1 MTRVNNP
8 RFPHTC
14 RILRRPESEP
24 MTDQPGTVT
33 DVTDDPMTDDP
44 MADAGEQ
51 EETQESEQNQEQQ
64 ETNEEASEEQS
75 EEQSQDVTVL
85 YEGVCRGY
93 NRDTTSDNGD
103 VNASYRYLAL
113 PLKQDEWTDQT
124 IPREGDKVVLHKFGY
139 TEYGQIID
147 IRPSNLGT
155 HILWKYVRN

>member
-1 MTRVNNP
+1 MVRVNNP

-14 RILRRPESEP
+14 CILRRPESDP
-24 MTDQPGTVT
+24 MSDQPGTVT
-33 DVTDDPMTDDP
+33 DDPMTDNP
-44 MADAGEQ
+44 MADEEEQ
-51 EETQESEQNQEQQ
+51 EIEQQNQEQQ
-64 ETNEEASEEQS
+64 EPSSE
-75 EEQSQDVTVL
+75 VVVL

-103 VNASYRYLAL
+103 VNASYRNLAL
-113 PLKQDEWTDQT
+113 PLKQDEWTEQN
-124 IPREGDKVVLHKFGY
+124 IPREGDKIELHKFGY

>member
-1 MTRVNNP
+1 MARVNNP

-24 MTDQPGTVT
+24 MSDQPGTVT
-33 DVTDDPMTDDP
+33 DDPMTDNP
-44 MADAGEQ
+44 MADEEEQ
-51 EETQESEQNQEQQ
+51 EVEQQNQEQQ
-64 ETNEEASEEQS
+64 TSEETSEKQS
-75 EEQSQDVTVL
+75 EEPSKEVKVL

-103 VNASYRYLAL
+103 VNASYRNLAL
-113 PLKQDEWTDQT
+113 PLKQDEWTDET
-124 IPREGDKVVLHKFGY
+124 IPREGDKVELYKFGY

>member
-1 MTRVNNP
+1 MARVNNP

-14 RILRRPESEP
+14 RILRRPESDP
-24 MTDQPGTVT
+24 MSDQPGTVT
-33 DVTDDPMTDDP
+33 DAPPPDDPMVDEN
-44 MADAGEQ
+44 EQ
-51 EETQESEQNQEQQ
+51 DNEQQTQEQQ
-64 ETNEEASEEQS
+64 ETSSEEQS
-75 EEQSQDVTVL
+75 EEVIVL

-103 VNASYRYLAL
+103 VNASYRNLAL
-113 PLKQDEWTDQT
+113 PLKQDEWTEEN
-124 IPREGDKVVLHKFGY
+124 IPREGDKIELHKFGY

>member
-1 MTRVNNP
+1 MARVNNP

-33 DVTDDPMTDDP
+33 DDPMTDDP
-44 MADAGEQ
+44 MADEEEQ
-51 EETQESEQNQEQQ
+51 EVEQQNQEQQ
-64 ETNEEASEEQS
+64 EPSSE
-75 EEQSQDVTVL
+75 VVVL

-103 VNASYRYLAL
+103 VNASYRNLAL
-113 PLKQDEWTDQT
+113 PLKQDEWTEQN
-124 IPREGDKVVLHKFGY
+124 IPREGDKIELHKFGY

>member
-1 MTRVNNP
+1 MARVNNP

-14 RILRRPESEP
+14 RILRRPESDP
-24 MTDQPGTVT
+24 MSDQPGTVT
-33 DVTDDPMTDDP
+33 DDPMTDNP
-44 MADAGEQ
+44 MADEEEQ
-51 EETQESEQNQEQQ
+51 EVEQQNQEQQ
-64 ETNEEASEEQS
+64 EPSSE
-75 EEQSQDVTVL
+75 VVVL

-103 VNASYRYLAL
+103 VNASYRNLAL
-113 PLKQDEWTDQT
+113 PLKQDEWTEQN
-124 IPREGDKVVLHKFGY
+124 IPREGDKIELHKFGY